1 MTSVRI
7 GYMTFTNL
15 QEIGDRDSFE
25 AKRLAEQ
32 LRSTGFKPRSARVER
47 NDGLVLLSGTMDPT
61 TPGHRFRHAVCGFNG
76 TGPIITAEI
85 LELFGFGAKADLLD
99 RLSQH
104 PELVF

>member
-15 QEIGDRDSFE
+15 QEVGDRDSFE
-25 AKRLAEQ
+25 AKRLAQE
-32 LRSTGFKPRSARVER
+32 LHSAGFQPRSARVER
-47 NDGLVLLSGTMDPT
+47 NDGLALLSGAMDPST
-61 TPGHRFRHAVCGFNG
+61 AGHHFRHAICGYNG

-85 LELFGFGAKADLLD
+85 LELFGFGTKADLLE
-99 RLSQH
+99 RISQH

>member
-7 GYMTFTNL
+7 GYMAFTNL
-15 QEIGDRDSFE
+15 EEAGDRDSFE

-32 LRSTGFKPRSARVER
+32 LRASGFRPRSARVER
-47 NDGLVLLSGTMDPT
+47 NDGLALLGGTMEPS
-61 TPGHRFRHAVCGFNG
+61 TPGHHFRHAVCGFNG

-85 LELFGFGAKADLLD
+85 LELFGFGTKADLLD